1 MFARRAAVSPIE
13 CTRRGSREYPVNVRC
28 FHRWSYQAFEL
39 TNGLADGHGRRA
51 AVRRTLLEVPDLHAT
66 LATGVD
72 MFIHVGNGHGADDV
86 AVNEM
91 TEDLRATWTLDGI
104 ERIGRK
110 RERL

>member
-1 MFARRAAVSPIE
+1 MPSARRP
-13 CTRRGSREYPVNVRC
+13 
-28 FHRWSYQAFEL
+28 YQAFEL
-39 TNGLADGHGRRA
+39 TNGLADGHGRCA
-51 AVRRTLLEVPDLHAT
+51 AVRCTLLEVPDLHAT

-91 TEDLRATWTLDGI
+91 TEDLRPSWTFDGV
-104 ERIGRK
+104 ERVGWE